1 MTMAKKIQSNICGM
15 LKSFRSAAS
24 AIYGCHTPK
33 LRAHVHVCFTRM
45 GRRARGR
52 LATKNV
58 AQCSVNSPASTTGFE
73 ATPLSVQF

>member
-1 MTMAKKIQSNICGM
+1 MAKKIQSNICGM

-33 LRAHVHVCFTRM
+33 LRAHVHVCFTRA

-52 LATKNV
+52 LAAKMWR
-58 AQCSVNSPASTTGFE
+58 SVASTPPHP
-73 ATPLSVQF
+73 PLV